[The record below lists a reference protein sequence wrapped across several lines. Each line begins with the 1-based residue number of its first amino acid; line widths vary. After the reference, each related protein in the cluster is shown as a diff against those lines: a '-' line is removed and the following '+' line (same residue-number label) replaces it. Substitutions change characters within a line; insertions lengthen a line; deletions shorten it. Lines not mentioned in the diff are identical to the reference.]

1 MKLDRI
7 ADRIVLLRSDR
18 DELTIL
24 VNALNLLVNGLDLPD
39 LTTMLGCSA
48 EEAQALLD
56 DLTRILDTLPPP
68 TAVA

>member
-7 ADRIVLLRSDR
+7 ADRLVLLRSDR

-39 LTTMLGCSA
+39 LTTTLGCDA